1 MAANA
6 QQIVNAGGAVIE
18 ILGTYGFVN
27 TPTPTKAELDS
38 WITAYNL
45 TCSSFI
51 DAPNHAAQTINF
63 FQVRETIVVVAV
75 PSMLIKQVIHGS
87 VAGIGPSSV
96 AQATTTI
103 MNCLQS
109 GC

>member
-1 MAANA
+1 MD
-6 QQIVNAGGAVIE
+6 AGGAVIE

-38 WITAYNL
+38 WITSYNL

-51 DAPNHAAQTINF
+51 DAPGYPAQTIDF
-63 FQVRETIVVVAV
+63 FQIRETIVVVQV
-75 PSMLIKQVIHGS
+75 PSMLIKSVIHGS

-103 MNCLQS
+103 LNCLKS